1 MTVMTRQHTTTS
13 PSTGR
18 SHVETLEEIARRL
31 TSVHASLA
39 VRTEIGM
46 NEQIWFDKKL
56 TETLAYVNEAIDREQ
71 AASSCRSV
79 GGQRRSNLLEGWAQ
93 RGNNVQ
99 HDRPL

>member
-18 SHVETLEEIARRL
+18 SHVETLEEIARGL

-39 VRTEIGM
+39 VR
-46 NEQIWFDKKL
+46 